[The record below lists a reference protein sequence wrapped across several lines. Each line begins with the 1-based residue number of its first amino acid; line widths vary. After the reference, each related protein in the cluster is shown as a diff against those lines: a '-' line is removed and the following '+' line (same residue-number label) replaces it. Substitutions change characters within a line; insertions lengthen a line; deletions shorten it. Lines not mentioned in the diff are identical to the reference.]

1 MKRSIIL
8 FRHGKSDWDVLY
20 NSDHNRPVSKRGI
33 KAAKKMGRYLK
44 KIDQVPSL
52 IISSTA
58 LRASITAKTAI
69 KAGEWNTN
77 LVFDKKIYESS
88 IYTLIKIIKQQKDE
102 YNKICIVGHEPTFS
116 AFIEKCNNSIWL
128 RFPTASM
135 ARIDFNITS
144 WKEIDFKFGS
154 LAWLS
159 RPKELDQ

>member
-1 MKRSIIL
+1 MRRSIIL

-20 NSDHNRPVSKRGI
+20 NSDHDRPVSKRGI

-58 LRASITAKTAI
+58 FRASITAKTAI

-88 IYTLIKIIKQQKDE
+88 VYTLINIIRQ
-102 YNKICIVGHEPTFS
+102 HEPTFS
-116 AFIEKCNNSIWL
+116 AFIERCNNSVWL
-128 RFPTASM
+128 KFPTASM
-135 ARIDFNITS
+135 ARIDFNIKS
-144 WKEIDFKFGS
+144 WNEIYFKFGS